1 MIRIVGDI
9 NLTDWFFDVGSGIG
23 TRIKNHE
30 DPFRG
35 LKRQDDDY
43 WIGNLEC
50 VVSDKTNQKGAG
62 AKQFIISPEILG
74 GIKHLDFYGIANNH
88 VMQHGSEAYYQIK
101 EYLDKCKVSYAGLDD
116 KRSTILEYNGKKVGI
131 IAFSQHVDVFS
142 KRPEYWY
149 MPEYSEINDEIQSI
163 RNADFKI
170 AYIHWGNEFIDYPYS
185 DQILFAHYLVDSGF
199 DLIIGMHPHRLQGF
213 EVYKGHHIFYSL
225 GNCVFNMPWEPCR
238 YSAVV
243 DVDEKSWGV
252 STRYIEIDKTTGF
265 PWIVDSVPNDY
276 SFEALNKKISPFI
289 ENESYYQAV
298 QRNVA
303 FYQKCNR
310 RFFLKNL
317 SKMPWT
323 VKKEMITDFVNRRI
337 FKK

>member
-30 DPFRG
+30 DPFKG
-35 LKRQDDDY
+35 LKREEGDF

-50 VVSDKTNQKGAG
+50 VVSDRTNQKGAA
-62 AKQFIISPEILG
+62 AKQFIISPKSLD
-74 GIKHLDFYGIANNH
+74 GIKHFDFYGIANNH
-88 VMQHGSEAYYQIK
+88 VMQHGSEAYNQIK
-101 EYLDKCKVSYAGLDD
+101 DHLENCKIAYAGPNT
-116 KRSTILEYNGKKVGI
+116 KRSTIIEYRGKKVGI
-131 IAFSQHVDVFS
+131 MAFSQHVDVFS
-142 KRPEYWY
+142 ERPEYWY
-149 MPEYSEINDEIQSI
+149 MPEYYEVMDEIKKMPD
-163 RNADFKI
+163 ADFKI

-185 DQILFAHYLVDSGF
+185 DQIQFAHYLVDSGV

-243 DVDEKSWGV
+243 DVDEKNWIV
-252 STRYIEIDKTTGF
+252 STRYIEIDKITGY
-265 PWIVDSVPNDY
+265 PSIAVSVPEEY
-276 SFEALNKKISPFI
+276 SFEVLNKKISPYI
-289 ENESYYQAV
+289 ENEAYYQAV

-303 FYQKCNR
+303 SYQKCNR
-310 RFFLKNL
+310 RFFLENL
-317 SKMPWT
+317 GKMPWG
-323 VKKEMITDFVNRRI
+323 VKKEMILDFINRRI
-337 FKK
+337 FKR

>member
-23 TRIKNHE
+23 TRILNHE
-30 DPFRG
+30 DPFEG
-35 LKRQDDDY
+35 LKREGDDY

-50 VVSDKTNQKGAG
+50 VVSDLTNQTGAG
-62 AKQFIISPEILG
+62 AKQFIIFPEALG

-88 VMQHGSEAYYQIK
+88 VMQHGSEAYNQIRD
-101 EYLDKCKVSYAGLDD
+101 YLDNCNIGYAGPNT
-116 KRSTILEYNGKKVGI
+116 KRNTIIEYKGKTVGI
-131 IAFSQHVDVFS
+131 IVFSQHVDVFS

-149 MPEYSEINDEIQSI
+149 MPEYTELKEEIQAI
-163 RNADFKI
+163 ANADFKI

-185 DQILFAHYLVDSGF
+185 DQIQFAHYLIDSGV

-213 EVYKGHHIFYSL
+213 EVYNGHYIFYSL

-243 DVDEKSWGV
+243 DVDEKNWKV

-265 PWIVDSVPNDY
+265 PSIVDSVPEEY
-276 SFEALNKKISPFI
+276 SFDVLNKKISPYI
-289 ENESYYQAV
+289 ENEAYYQAV
-298 QRNVA
+298 QQNVA
-303 FYQKCNR
+303 SYQKCNR
-310 RFFLKNL
+310 RFFLGNL
-317 SKMPWT
+317 GKMPWA
-323 VKKEMITDFVNRRI
+323 VKKEMISDFINRRI
-337 FKK
+337 LKH